1 MQNTLKVKKVKYG
14 KAERYSFEKVEEKF
28 EQPYLLEIQ
37 KKPYKEFLERGIQ
50 EVLDEYSPIVDY
62 SGKCELQLLG
72 YELGEPKH
80 TIEDC
85 RRSRLNYTIPLKVKA
100 RLVKTETGEVIDQ
113 EVFMGDIPCMSEQAY
128 FIVNGVERVV
138 ISQIVKSAAVYFSKE
153 YDKSGKILIDASLHS
168 PRGTRLSVNQ
178 DHNEV
183 LKIII
188 NASSKVSAT
197 VFLKACGLTNEQ
209 ILDLYDKFRGFF

>member
-1 MQNTLKVKKVKYG
+1 MLDTKNIRKVKYG
-14 KAERYSFEKVEEKF
+14 NNMRYTFGKTKEVMEL
-28 EQPYLLEIQ
+28 PYLLEIQ
-37 KKPYKEFLERGIQ
+37 KDSYYKFLNGGIQ

-80 TIEDC
+80 TIEEC
-85 RRSRLNYTIPLKVKA
+85 RRSRLNYTMPLKVNA

-113 EVFMGDIPCMSEQAY
+113 QVFMGDIPCMSEQAY

-183 LKIII
+183 LKVII
-188 NASSKVSAT
+188 NASSKVSAG
-197 VFLKACGLTNEQ
+197 VF
-209 ILDLYDKFRGFF
+209 